1 MTKEIKKQKQHLKKS
16 SYEKRKD
23 EIFLEKMV
31 ERSVF
36 TVWTK
41 KEWRFFDFWFLLG
54 QKMKFMW
61 LSTEEIRLSRLKI
74 VQKFKNYKKLLT
86 NKKNCIFLKNNRGKK
101 SSSNSFRLL
110 KKSSHLCEKK
120 ILKKNSDTLKNF
132 PLKKKYEKSY
142 KNYFFL
148 FAAVLKKRSLY
159 LSV

>member
-1 MTKEIKKQKQHLKKS
+1 MKKEKMKF
-16 SYEKRKD
+16 
-23 EIFLEKMV
+23 FLEKMV

-86 NKKNCIFLKNNRGKK
+86 NKKTVFFWKITVEKK

-120 ILKKNSDTLKNF
+120 NT
-132 PLKKKYEKSY
+132 KKKFRHPKKFPPEK
-142 KNYFFL
+142 KIWKKLQKLFL
-148 FAAVLKKRSLY
+148 FICCCFKKKISLS
-159 LSV
+159 LGVIE